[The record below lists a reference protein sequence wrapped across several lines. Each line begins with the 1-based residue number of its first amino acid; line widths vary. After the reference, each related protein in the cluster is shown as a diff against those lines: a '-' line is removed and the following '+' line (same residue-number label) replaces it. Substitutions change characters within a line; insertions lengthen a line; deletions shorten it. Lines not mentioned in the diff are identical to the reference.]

1 MPTTESLSFTGVLGN
16 ELSGVLHRPD
26 DRARGSVLLAHCF
39 TCSKDLHT
47 MSRLAK
53 GLAEAGYAAFRYDFT
68 GLGESAG
75 SFEESTVGTD
85 VRDLTRAATTLIQLG
100 FGPCGMLGHSLGG
113 AATLLAAAKIK
124 TARSI
129 VTLAAP
135 SDPSHVRHLLTGAEL
150 SDEACVQV
158 AIGGRPFPITKT
170 FLADL
175 DQHDAGS
182 AAAELGRPLLV
193 IHPVDDEIVPV
204 TEGEEIWR
212 RAAQPKAFM
221 PLIGSDHLVSKQAH
235 ADRVLQVVVDWFDAT
250 LSDRGFS
257 PARPGR
263 R

>member
-16 ELSGVLHRPD
+16 QLSGVLHRPD
-26 DRARGSVLLAHCF
+26 ERARGSVLLAHCF

-47 MSRLAK
+47 MTRLAR
-53 GLAEAGYAAFRYDFT
+53 GLADAGYAAFRYDFT
-68 GLGESAG
+68 GLGESGG
-75 SFEESTVGTD
+75 SFEDSTVGTD
-85 VRDLTRAATTLIQLG
+85 VRDLVRAAATLIELG

-113 AATLLAAAKIK
+113 AATLLAADKVK

-135 SDPSHVRHLLTGAEL
+135 SDPGHVRHLLTAAET

-158 AIGGRPFPITKT
+158 AIGGRPFPITKS

-175 DQHDAGS
+175 DEHDAAE
-182 AAAELGRPLLV
+182 AAANLGRPLLV
-193 IHPVDDEIVPV
+193 IHPVDDEVVPV

-221 PLIGSDHLVSKQAH
+221 PLLGSDHLITNRAH

-250 LSDRGFS
+250 L
-257 PARPGR
+257 
-263 R
+263 